1 MPWVLCFQH
10 QPSAEFFFADV
21 PSACYTFTITPKP
34 SPGQSWCEVQGQFI
48 RGTFFNYTCSSQ
60 KFEPIGTLGMKL
72 NATDFWNQLVE
83 RWKELVEELRKA
95 LLDYKQNISK
105 ARKFARSR
113 VEVDSVVGLGNNCVF
128 VNIGILSY
136 PRGPTARVGHSGQIR
151 TRRWGKQRAGY

>member
-1 MPWVLCFQH
+1 MVTFFSTPIFTCIFFSTDASSLCLKLH
-10 QPSAEFFFADV
+10 ISGSGP
-21 PSACYTFTITPKP
+21 
-34 SPGQSWCEVQGQFI
+34 SWCEFV
-48 RGTFFNYTCSSQ
+48 GTINSAPFFKYSCKSQ
-60 KFEPIGTLGMKL
+60 MAKPINFLGMEE
-72 NATDFWNQLVE
+72 NDTEAWNQRCEHL
-83 RWKELVEELRKA
+83 KELVEELRKA